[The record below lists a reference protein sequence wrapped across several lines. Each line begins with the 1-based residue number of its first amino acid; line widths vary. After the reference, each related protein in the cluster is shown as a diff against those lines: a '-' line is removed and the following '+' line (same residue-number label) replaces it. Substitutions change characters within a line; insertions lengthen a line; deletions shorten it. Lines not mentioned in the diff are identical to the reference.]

1 MFAEFAAIARS
12 INVSLPALLN
22 DGVVDPLN
30 FRMLLLV
37 ADVGATGVVNVIAEI
52 LPPVIVAVA
61 KTLYVSPESGM

>member
-30 FRMLLLV
+30 FRIVLLV
-37 ADVGATGVVNVIAEI
+37 ADVGATGVVSVIAEI
-52 LPPVIVAVA
+52 FPPVIVAVA